1 MMRSRDPVG
10 EAGTYMSALPLEQEV
25 EYPTSDGQPMAESP
39 FHARVMT
46 DLLFGLQTRYGA
58 LADAWEGINF
68 FLYYEKGNPKAR
80 VSPDVMLAKGVARWD
95 RQNYLLWKERPPSL
109 IVEVTSR
116 KTRRKDTG
124 PKKDLYERIG
134 VEEYILF
141 DPLGDYLRPPLQ
153 GYRLLRGRYQPL
165 PLAED
170 GTLLSRTTGLR
181 MKSEGHRLRLIDA
194 ATGEALLWPDEIEAA
209 KREAEAA
216 RRDAE
221 ARAQSAEARVRALEE
236 EIKRLRQS

>member
-1 MMRSRDPVG
+1 
-10 EAGTYMSALPLEQEV
+10 MSALPLEQEV

-39 FHARVMT
+39 DHAQVMM
-46 DLLFGLQTRYGA
+46 DLFLCLQLRYKA
-58 LADAWEGINF
+58 VSDAWEGTNF
-68 FLYYEKGNPKAR
+68 FLFYEKGNPKAR
-80 VSPDVMLAKGVARWD
+80 VSPDVMLAKGVVRWD

-109 IVEVTSR
+109 VVEVTSR

-141 DPLGDYLRPPLQ
+141 DPLGDYLRPQLQ
-153 GYRLLRGRYQPL
+153 GYRLLRGRFQPI

-181 MKSEGHRLRLIDA
+181 MRPEGRRLRLIDA
-194 ATGEALLWPDEIEAA
+194 ATGEPLLWAEETEAA
-209 KREAEAA
+209 KREAEARA
-216 RRDAE
+216 QAAE
-221 ARAQSAEARVRALEE
+221 AKAAEETASRHATEERLRALEE
-236 EIKRLRQS
+236 ELKRVLQS

>member
-1 MMRSRDPVG
+1 
-10 EAGTYMSALPLEQEV
+10 MSALLLEQEV

-39 FHARVMT
+39 FHARVML
-46 DLLFGLQTRYGA
+46 DLLFCLNLRYLA
-58 LADAWEGINF
+58 VADAWVGSNF
-68 FLYYEKGNPKAR
+68 FLFYEQGNPKAR

-95 RQNYLLWKERPPSL
+95 RPNYLLWKERTPSL

-116 KTRRKDTG
+116 KTRSKDTG

-141 DPLGDYLRPPLQ
+141 DPRGDYLRPQLQ
-153 GYRLLRGRYQPL
+153 GYRLLRGRYQPI

-181 MKSEGHRLRLIDA
+181 MKSEGRRLRLIDA
-194 ATGEALLWPDEIEAA
+194 ATGEPLLWPEET
-209 KREAEAA
+209 EAA
-216 RRDAE
+216 RHDAEVRARSAE
-221 ARAQSAEARVRALEE
+221 ARAKALEE
-236 EIKRLRQS
+236 ELKRIRGA

>member
-1 MMRSRDPVG
+1 
-10 EAGTYMSALPLEQEV
+10 MSALPLEQEV
-25 EYPTSDGQPMAESP
+25 DYPTSDGQPMAESP
-39 FHARVMT
+39 FHARVMV
-46 DLLFGLQTRYGA
+46 DLFLGLRSRYGA
-58 LADAWEGINF
+58 LADAWEGMNF
-68 FLYYEKGNPKAR
+68 FLFYEKGNPKAR

-153 GYRLLRGRYQPL
+153 GYRLLRGRFQPI

-181 MKSEGHRLRLIDA
+181 MKPEGQRLRLIDA
-194 ATGEALLWPDEIEAA
+194 ATGERILWAEETEAA

-216 RRDAE
+216 LREVEAARRE
-221 ARAQSAEARVRALEE
+221 AEARVKALEE
-236 EIKRLRQS
+236 ELKRLRGE

>member
-1 MMRSRDPVG
+1 MTTGSYDEISQPVG

-39 FHARVMT
+39 FHARVMA

-68 FLYYEKGNPKAR
+68 FLYYEKGNLKAR

-109 IVEVTSR
+109 IVEVTSK

-124 PKKDLYERIG
+124 PKKELYERIG

-141 DPLGDYLRPPLQ
+141 DPLGDYLRPQLQ
-153 GYRLLRGRYQPL
+153 GYRLLRRRYQPI
-165 PLAED
+165 PHSDD

-181 MKSEGHRLRLIDA
+181 MRPEGQRLRLIDA
-194 ATGEALLWPDEIEAA
+194 ATGERILWPDEIEAA
-209 KREAEAA
+209 KREAEA
-216 RRDAE
+216 
-221 ARAQSAEARVRALEE
+221 RAQAAEARVRALEE
-236 EIKRLRQS
+236 ELRRIRGA

>member
-1 MMRSRDPVG
+1 
-10 EAGTYMSALPLEQEV
+10 MSALPLEQEV

-68 FLYYEKGNPKAR
+68 FLYYEKGNLKAR
-80 VSPDVMLAKGVARWD
+80 VAPDVMLAKGVARWD

-109 IVEVTSR
+109 IVEVTSK

-124 PKKDLYERIG
+124 PKKELYERIG

-141 DPLGDYLRPPLQ
+141 DPLGEYLRPPLQ
-153 GYRLLRGRYQPL
+153 GNRLLRGRYQPI
-165 PLAED
+165 PLADD

-181 MKSEGHRLRLIDA
+181 MKPEGQRLRLIDA
-194 ATGEALLWPDEIEAA
+194 ATGERLLWPDEIEAA

-216 RRDAE
+216 LREAEAARREAE
-221 ARAQSAEARVRALEE
+221 ARAQSAEARAKALEE
-236 EIKRLRQS
+236 ELKRIRRAQEDR

>member
-1 MMRSRDPVG
+1 
-10 EAGTYMSALPLEQEV
+10 MSALPLEQEV

-68 FLYYEKGNPKAR
+68 FLYYEKGNSKAR

-124 PKKDLYERIG
+124 FKKDLYEQIG

-141 DPLGDYLRPPLQ
+141 DPLGEYLRPQLQ
-153 GYRLLRGRYQPL
+153 GYRLLRGRYQPI
-165 PLAED
+165 PLSED
-170 GTLLSRTTGLR
+170 GTLLGRTTGLR
-181 MKSEGHRLRLIDA
+181 MKPEGRRLRLIDA
-194 ATGEALLWPDEIEAA
+194 ATGERLLWPDEIEAA
-209 KREAEAA
+209 KRAAEAALREAEAA
-216 RRDAE
+216 RREAE
-221 ARAQSAEARVRALEE
+221 ARAQSAEARAKALEE
-236 EIKRLRQS
+236 ELKRLRRS

>member
-1 MMRSRDPVG
+1 
-10 EAGTYMSALPLEQEV
+10 MSALPLEQEI

-39 FHARVMT
+39 DHAQVMM
-46 DLLFGLQTRYGA
+46 DLFLCLQLRYKA
-58 LADAWEGINF
+58 VADAWEGINF
-68 FLYYEKGNPKAR
+68 FLFYEKGNPKAR

-124 PKKDLYERIG
+124 PKKELYEWIG

-141 DPLGDYLRPPLQ
+141 DPLGDYLRPQLQ
-153 GYRLLRGRYQPL
+153 GYRLLRGRYQPI
-165 PLAED
+165 PLSED

-181 MKSEGHRLRLIDA
+181 MKPEGRRLRLIDA
-194 ATGEALLWPDEIEAA
+194 ATGEPLLWAEETEVAR
-209 KREAEAA
+209 REEKAA
-216 RRDAE
+216 RREAE
-221 ARAQSAEARVRALEE
+221 ARAQAAEARARALEE
-236 EIKRLRQS
+236 ELKRLRGM

>member
-1 MMRSRDPVG
+1 
-10 EAGTYMSALPLEQEV
+10 MSALPLEQEV

-39 FHARVMT
+39 FHARVML
-46 DLLFGLQTRYGA
+46 DLLFCLDLRYLA
-58 LADAWEGINF
+58 VADAWVGSNF
-68 FLYYEKGNPKAR
+68 FLFYEQGNPKAR

-95 RQNYLLWKERPPSL
+95 RPNYQLWKERPPSL

-116 KTRRKDTG
+116 KTRSKDTG

-141 DPLGDYLRPPLQ
+141 DPLGDYLRPQLQ
-153 GYRLLRGRYQPL
+153 GYRLLRGRYQPI

-181 MKSEGHRLRLIDA
+181 MKPEGRRLRLIDA
-194 ATGEALLWPDEIEAA
+194 ATGEPLLWSEETASAWRREEAA
-209 KREAEAA
+209 RRKEEAARHKEEAARREAEA
-216 RRDAE
+216 
-221 ARAQSAEARVRALEE
+221 RVKELEE
-236 EIKRLRQS
+236 ELKRIRGA

>member
-1 MMRSRDPVG
+1 
-10 EAGTYMSALPLEQEV
+10 MSALPLEQEV

-39 FHARVMT
+39 FHARVML
-46 DLLFGLQTRYGA
+46 DLLFCLSLRYLA
-58 LADAWEGINF
+58 VADAWVGSNF
-68 FLYYEKGNPKAR
+68 FLFYEQGNPKAR

-95 RQNYLLWKERPPSL
+95 RPNYQLWKERPPSL

-141 DPLGDYLRPPLQ
+141 DPLGDYLRPQLQ
-153 GYRLLRGRYQPL
+153 GYRLLRGRYQPI

-170 GTLLSRTTGLR
+170 GTLLSRTMGLR
-181 MKSEGHRLRLIDA
+181 MKPEGRRLRLIDT
-194 ATGEALLWPDEIEAA
+194 ATGAPLLWSEETASAWRQEEAA
-209 KREAEAA
+209 RREAEA
-216 RRDAE
+216 
-221 ARAQSAEARVRALEE
+221 RVKALEE
-236 EIKRLRQS
+236 ELKRIRGAQQGR